1 MRPGRAQGDYNSCIL
16 NDKNGSALLAMNERT
31 LWYVADPMCSWCW
44 GFSPVI
50 EAIQREYG
58 ARLEIEVLLGGL
70 RPGTKYPMPPAQRE
84 QILHHWRTVQQLT
97 AQPFQFEGALPEGFV
112 YDTEPASR
120 GVVTVSLINREAIFS
135 FFKIVQAAFYME
147 QQDVT
152 NSIVLSQLASSVGI
166 DAQQFERTFESD
178 IAKRLT
184 LEHFRKA
191 RQWGVHGFPT
201 LIGQSGADYRLLST
215 GYCSLDELLPKLDGW
230 LLGQLDNSRPGS

>member
-1 MRPGRAQGDYNSCIL
+1 MARADHTSSIL
-16 NDKNGSALLAMNERT
+16 NDKNGRTSSAMNKRT

-58 ARLEIEVLLGGL
+58 ARLGIEVLLGGL
-70 RPGTKYPMPPAQRE
+70 RPGTKHPIPSAQRE
-84 QILHHWRTVQQLT
+84 QILHHWRAVQQQT
-97 AQPFQFEGALPEGFV
+97 AQPFGFEGAMPEGFV

-120 GVVTVSLINREAIFS
+120 AVVAVSLINREAIFS
-135 FFKIVQAAFYME
+135 FFKMVQFAFYVE

-152 NSIVLSQLASSVGI
+152 NASVLSQLAARAGI
-166 DAQQFERTFESD
+166 DAQQFGQTFESD

-191 RQWGVHGFPT
+191 RQWGVNGFPT
-201 LIGQSGADYRLLST
+201 LIGQSGADYRLLNT

-230 LLGQLDNSRPGS
+230 LRDQLDTPRPSS